1 MDDAEAIKRCQQGD
15 REAFRHLVERYQKRA
30 IAHAVAILFNRDDA
44 EDAVQEAFIDAFK
57 AIGTFDTSR
66 TFYEWF
72 YVILRNRCYKM
83 TSKRRLTENLDTVQL
98 LAAQPGNVDDTRFE
112 LEKALHSLTRE
123 EREIIC
129 LKYFSGLSYDQ
140 LATHL
145 HIPRG
150 TVMSRLFYARQRL
163 QGKLSRLLI
172 KQGLKGNEG
181 TKL

>member
-30 IAHAVAILFNRDDA
+30 VAHAVAILFDRDDA

-66 TFYEWF
+66 TFYQWF
-72 YVILRNRCYKM
+72 YVLLRNRCYKM
-83 TSKRRLTENLDTVQL
+83 TARRRPTESLDDVQL
-98 LAAQPGNVDDTRFE
+98 LASQPRTLDDTRLA

-123 EREIIC
+123 EREIVS
-129 LKYFSGLSYDQ
+129 LKYFDGLSYDE

-145 HIPRG
+145 QIPRG

-163 QGKLSRLLI
+163 QGKLSGMLI
-172 KQGLKGNEG
+172 RS
-181 TKL
+181 